1 MKRIVL
7 AAMALALL
15 LSLSPRAS
23 AAVTTPQVAAKS
35 AILMEK
41 STGRILSE
49 QNSHEKLSPASV
61 TKVMSLLLIC
71 EALNDGRISLTDIVT
86 CSEHA
91 ASMGGSQIYLEP
103 GEKMSVEDLLKS
115 VVLGSANDAVVALA
129 EYLSGSEDAFV
140 ALMNERAA
148 ALGCQDTNFLNACGL
163 DVDGHVTS
171 AHDIALMS
179 RALLLEYPDIRNY
192 TTIWMDSVRN
202 GAFQLTNTNRLIRS
216 YDGMTGL
223 KTGFTSRAGH
233 CLSAT
238 AERDGMELICVV
250 LGPSS
255 SAERFDAARGLLDFG
270 FANYT
275 LCEVWPEGALS
286 QIPVTGGRGE
296 WVQPEILSGN
306 SILIEK
312 SALNGIEREVN
323 LAQSVQAPVAAGD
336 VLGEMIVRSGD
347 TELLRVPI
355 TAAEAVEK
363 LTLGD
368 VFNKLTG
375 LALFKP

>member
-250 LGPSS
+250 LGSSS

-355 TAAEAVEK
+355 TATEAVEK

-368 VFNKLTG
+368 VFNKLIG

>member
-7 AAMALALL
+7 AIAALAL
-15 LSLSPRAS
+15 SLQLPLRAF
-23 AAVTTPQVAAKS
+23 AAATPPQVAAKS
-35 AILMEK
+35 AILIEK
-41 STGRILSE
+41 STGRILCE
-49 QNSHEKLSPASV
+49 QNSHEQLSPASV

-71 EALNDGRISLTDIVT
+71 EALSDGRIALSDIVT

-129 EYLSGSEDAFV
+129 EHLSGSEEAF
-140 ALMNERAA
+140 AAAMNERARE
-148 ALGCQDTNFLNACGL
+148 LGCADTNFLNACGL

-171 AHDIALMS
+171 AHDVALMS
-179 RALLLEYPDIRNY
+179 RALLLAYPDIRNY
-192 TTIWMDSVRN
+192 TTIWMDSVRD

-233 CLSAT
+233 CLAAT
-238 AERDGMELICVV
+238 AERDGMELICAV
-250 LGPSS
+250 LGSS
-255 SAERFDAARGLLDFG
+255 TSAERFDAARSLLDFG

-275 LCEVWPEGALS
+275 LCEVWPEGALP
-286 QIPVTGGRGE
+286 QVPVTGGRGQ
-296 WVQPEILSGN
+296 WVQPEILASN
-306 SILIEK
+306 SLLIEK
-312 SALNGIEREVN
+312 SALGGLEREVT
-323 LAQSVQAPVAAGD
+323 LVESVAAPVAAGD
-336 VLGEMIVRSGD
+336 TLGEMVVRSGD
-347 TELLRVPI
+347 AELARVPI
-355 TAAEAVEK
+355 TAAWAVEK

-368 VFNKLTG
+368 VYGKLVG
-375 LALFKP
+375 RALFNP

>member
-250 LGPSS
+250 LGSSS

-275 LCEVWPEGALS
+275 LCEVWPEGAASGCSPRYS
-286 QIPVTGGRGE
+286 QATP
-296 WVQPEILSGN
+296 S
-306 SILIEK
+306 S
-312 SALNGIEREVN
+312 
-323 LAQSVQAPVAAGD
+323 
-336 VLGEMIVRSGD
+336 
-347 TELLRVPI
+347 LRR
-355 TAAEAVEK
+355 AR
-363 LTLGD
+363 
-368 VFNKLTG
+368 
-375 LALFKP
+375 

>member
-250 LGPSS
+250 LGSSS

-368 VFNKLTG
+368 VFSKLIG

>member
-368 VFNKLTG
+368 VFNKLIG

>member
-216 YDGMTGL
+216 YGGMTGL

-250 LGPSS
+250 LGSSS

-368 VFNKLTG
+368 VFSKLIG